1 MKTSYKV
8 IGKEYFKNVLPTSK
22 RFKRVLE
29 AYRNSKDMTLYDI
42 YKDFSSAKY
51 RAYIYWMNFYDG
63 QLNGRRFRIVS
74 HNSITFSIAFR
85 LRDDILYITK
95 SEAYRIIGGAKL

>member
-29 AYRNSKDMTLYDI
+29 AYR
-42 YKDFSSAKY
+42 
-51 RAYIYWMNFYDG
+51 
-63 QLNGRRFRIVS
+63 
-74 HNSITFSIAFR
+74 
-85 LRDDILYITK
+85 
-95 SEAYRIIGGAKL
+95 IIGVLKYELLSSY